1 MSTPLYLGD
10 KDSPKYAP
18 IMKFSTLIKL
28 SLSAAALLCSAA
40 SAQATVVSWD
50 GTSTDITS
58 LSSNVNVSSSGGSVW
73 VASNGI
79 WDTTDLTF
87 AAIGSQAALQVAYSQ
102 IQQTHKTIQINH
114 GGNALLAAGG
124 GSSSQGKIDVTAGF
138 STVYA
143 FDTSTFS
150 ASEVLANMSVTVHE
164 RTTSDVCSFRW
175 FVVAGGT
182 TYVSASVAADVGGTL
197 TEYTLAD
204 AASETWYAFD
214 GSVNIESAVGA
225 SVGTLSLTNVTYAG
239 IMATVD
245 TLGSASNWRGLYVD
259 KFSAEAT
266 SPPTTVQTNAV
277 YADVTGAAA
286 FTSATDL
293 ANQGQATFASSTV
306 SANQDPGTP
315 EGGFNDGVTE
325 SNKGSMT
332 WFRDDVTPTQFPGEI
347 VLNLDVSTN
356 SAGYNITT
364 INSIAGYNIGGLQAD
379 QVMTVEY
386 SVVGDAS
393 YTTLGTYSNEAADT
407 LGQYSSISLAH
418 YLNGNLLSGVD
429 SLRFTYANP
438 AANTR
443 LVIQEIDVIG
453 SPTNQA
459 PTADAQSSVQA
470 AINTPLSIT
479 LTGSDPEG
487 SSLTYSV
494 GTPTNGTLSGTAPD
508 LTYTPST
515 DYTGSDSFTF
525 TVNDGTTDSAP
536 ATVSIFV
543 SNTVQTN
550 AVYADVTGAAAFTSA
565 TDLANQGQATF
576 ASSTV
581 SANQDPGTPEGGFN
595 DGVTESNKGSMTWF
609 RDDVTPTQFPGEIV
623 LNLDVSTNSAGYN
636 ITSINSI
643 AGYNAGGAQADQV
656 MTVEY
661 SVVGDASYTTLGTYS
676 NEAADTQGQYS
687 SISLTHYLNGN
698 LLFGVDSLRFTYA
711 NPAANTRLALQE
723 IDVIGGAVQAT
734 NYESDLASVQ
744 AATSAADLV
753 DSSQAT
759 YASSTITANQGGDTA
774 ATEDVND
781 GVTATDLNN
790 ATWFRDDQTP
800 AQFPAEV
807 VLNLDVT
814 TNTNGYNISEINSI
828 AGWNNAQHDQVMTVE
843 YSIVGSADWVSI
855 GQFTNIPSTA
865 SYSRIH
871 LSSSPAGYLANSVD
885 ALRFTYADPDLAATG
900 HRIVL
905 QEIDVIGA
913 PAGAF
918 PPTLTVDA
926 LSNDMLIEPS
936 QATTVTGTSTAGA
949 GITVAFSGQSKTT
962 TAAGDGSWSV
972 SLDAEVAN
980 STGQVLTVT
989 ANLNSLTTVASYT
1002 NVVVGYQPIDLQL
1015 SSMFSDDM
1023 ILQREKAVPVWGT
1036 SSASAGITVEFD
1048 GQTKTTTAAGDGTWT
1063 VSLDSMVAS
1072 ITSRVLTV
1080 TASLNGGTTVLTYNN
1095 VLVGEVWLCSG
1106 QSNMAWQN
1114 NQSDHQATV
1123 EATPNN
1129 PTLRFYKV
1137 PLLSQGTPVAHINT
1151 VWTESTTGSSGT
1163 ATAFS
1168 AVAYFFGLKLQ
1179 DELESSEGA
1188 DVPIGLIQ
1196 SAKGGSQIE
1205 TWMPA
1210 GTVYNSGAAG
1220 GYYNGQIDALIP
1232 FAMRGVIWYQGEA
1245 NLSDGMAYVPKQK
1258 ALIDGWRALWL
1269 EDFPFYY
1276 VQLAPRSGPGETK
1289 PIFWEAQSAVLDQVA
1304 GTGMAVITDT
1314 WNGTEGIHPGNK
1326 QPVGERL
1333 GLLAL
1338 DNTYG
1343 QDIVSTG
1350 PTFQSIRL
1358 SGSTL
1363 EVTFDS
1369 AVGLTPAS
1377 PDYFEIAGAD
1387 GTYVAAT
1394 ATVSGNKLVLSNAA
1408 VALPVSMRFA
1418 WIDTA
1423 QPNLRNAAGL
1433 VPSAFRATSP
1443 RGTWLAANSLTDSD
1457 WENNA
1462 DGDGNSNLLEF
1473 AFGTDPA
1480 VSNNNSI
1487 GYGSGVTPGLPLP
1500 VLETITSNNVDFRAV
1515 FGRRKNWSVAGL
1527 SYTPQFSPDLT
1538 EWVDVTT
1545 TPTLIESGSGDIDA
1559 VFVPY
1564 PMIIQTTTGWEK
1576 PQFFRL
1582 SVSQD

>member
-364 INSIAGYNIGGLQAD
+364 INSIAGYNIGGL
-379 QVMTVEY
+379 
-386 SVVGDAS
+386 
-393 YTTLGTYSNEAADT
+393 
-407 LGQYSSISLAH
+407 
-418 YLNGNLLSGVD
+418 
-429 SLRFTYANP
+429 
-438 AANTR
+438 
-443 LVIQEIDVIG
+443 
-453 SPTNQA
+453 
-459 PTADAQSSVQA
+459 
-470 AINTPLSIT
+470 
-479 LTGSDPEG
+479 
-487 SSLTYSV
+487 
-494 GTPTNGTLSGTAPD
+494 
-508 LTYTPST
+508 
-515 DYTGSDSFTF
+515 
-525 TVNDGTTDSAP
+525 
-536 ATVSIFV
+536 
-543 SNTVQTN
+543 
-550 AVYADVTGAAAFTSA
+550 
-565 TDLANQGQATF
+565 
-576 ASSTV
+576 
-581 SANQDPGTPEGGFN
+581 
-595 DGVTESNKGSMTWF
+595 
-609 RDDVTPTQFPGEIV
+609 
-623 LNLDVSTNSAGYN
+623 
-636 ITSINSI
+636 
-643 AGYNAGGAQADQV
+643 QADQV

>member
-1 MSTPLYLGD
+1 
-10 KDSPKYAP
+10 
-18 IMKFSTLIKL
+18 MKSSTLIKL
-28 SLSAAALLCSAA
+28 SLSAVALLCGAA
-40 SAQATVVSWD
+40 TAQAATIVQLGAQGGDTGMVTVSGSGPNTAGAIYDAATLYSPSGAFGYTGQEFGGVVLKRQGNNWANNNSGD
-50 GTSTDITS
+50 YIQ
-58 LSSNVNVSSSGGSVW
+58 LLANVSANPTLFYEAMLAWNGGANNSGQS
-73 VASNGI
+73 AF
-79 WDTTDLTF
+79 L
-87 AAIGSQAALQVAYSQ
+87 
-102 IQQTHKTIQINH
+102 
-114 GGNALLAAGG
+114 
-124 GSSSQGKIDVTAGF
+124 GSSSDTVLESFHIEFKGRGTTNSPTVSFLLETSTGWYQANETVQVIGNAYASFDANIASLTWTGYSQFGVSAGAGTTPDTADIVSVGFYFSDTATGGNWSGGMVRNFEVTAISGGDQAPTAAAQ
-138 STVYA
+138 SVQYVLNTP
-143 FDTSTFS
+143 
-150 ASEVLANMSVTVHE
+150 ASI
-164 RTTSDVCSFRW
+164 
-175 FVVAGGT
+175 
-182 TYVSASVAADVGGTL
+182 
-197 TEYTLAD
+197 TLA
-204 AASETWYAFD
+204 
-214 GSVNIESAVGA
+214 GSDPEGSSLTY
-225 SVGTLSLTNVTYAG
+225 SVGTPTNGTLSGTAPDLTYTPSTDYTGSDSFTFTVNDGTTDSDP
-239 IMATVD
+239 ATVSI
-245 TLGSASNWRGLYVD
+245 TL
-259 KFSAEAT
+259 
-266 SPPTTVQTNAV
+266 
-277 YADVTGAAA
+277 
-286 FTSATDL
+286 
-293 ANQGQATFASSTV
+293 
-306 SANQDPGTP
+306 
-315 EGGFNDGVTE
+315 
-325 SNKGSMT
+325 
-332 WFRDDVTPTQFPGEI
+332 
-347 VLNLDVSTN
+347 
-356 SAGYNITT
+356 
-364 INSIAGYNIGGLQAD
+364 
-379 QVMTVEY
+379 
-386 SVVGDAS
+386 
-393 YTTLGTYSNEAADT
+393 
-407 LGQYSSISLAH
+407 
-418 YLNGNLLSGVD
+418 
-429 SLRFTYANP
+429 
-438 AANTR
+438 
-443 LVIQEIDVIG
+443 
-453 SPTNQA
+453 NQA

-470 AINTPLSIT
+470 AINTDLSIT
-479 LTGSDPEG
+479 LAGSDPEG
-487 SSLTYSV
+487 SNLTYSV

-595 DGVTESNKGSMTWF
+595 DGVTDSNKGSMTWF
-609 RDDVTPTQFPGEIV
+609 RDDVQPTQFPGEIV

-643 AGYNAGGAQADQV
+643 AGYNIGGEQADQV

-1002 NVVVGYQPIDLQL
+1002 NVVVGYPPIDLQL

-1480 VSNNNSI
+1480 VSNGGSI

-1515 FGRRKNWSVAGL
+1515 FGRRKDWSVAGL
-1527 SYTPQFSPDLT
+1527 TYTPQFSPDLT
-1538 EWVDVTT
+1538 EWVDATD

>member
-315 EGGFNDGVTE
+315 EDGFNDGVTE

-332 WFRDDVTPTQFPGEI
+332 WFRDDVQPTQFPGEI

-364 INSIAGYNIGGLQAD
+364 INSIAGYNIGG
-379 QVMTVEY
+379 
-386 SVVGDAS
+386 
-393 YTTLGTYSNEAADT
+393 
-407 LGQYSSISLAH
+407 
-418 YLNGNLLSGVD
+418 
-429 SLRFTYANP
+429 
-438 AANTR
+438 
-443 LVIQEIDVIG
+443 
-453 SPTNQA
+453 
-459 PTADAQSSVQA
+459 
-470 AINTPLSIT
+470 
-479 LTGSDPEG
+479 
-487 SSLTYSV
+487 
-494 GTPTNGTLSGTAPD
+494 
-508 LTYTPST
+508 
-515 DYTGSDSFTF
+515 
-525 TVNDGTTDSAP
+525 
-536 ATVSIFV
+536 
-543 SNTVQTN
+543 
-550 AVYADVTGAAAFTSA
+550 
-565 TDLANQGQATF
+565 
-576 ASSTV
+576 
-581 SANQDPGTPEGGFN
+581 
-595 DGVTESNKGSMTWF
+595 
-609 RDDVTPTQFPGEIV
+609 
-623 LNLDVSTNSAGYN
+623 
-636 ITSINSI
+636 
-643 AGYNAGGAQADQV
+643 AQADQV

-661 SVVGDASYTTLGTYS
+661 SVVGDTSYTTLGTYS

-687 SISLTHYLNGN
+687 SISLADYLNGN
-698 LLFGVDSLRFTYA
+698 LATGVDSLRFTYA

>member
-315 EGGFNDGVTE
+315 EDGFNDGVTE

-332 WFRDDVTPTQFPGEI
+332 WFRDDVQPTQFPGEI

-364 INSIAGYNIGGLQAD
+364 INSIAGYNIGG
-379 QVMTVEY
+379 
-386 SVVGDAS
+386 
-393 YTTLGTYSNEAADT
+393 
-407 LGQYSSISLAH
+407 
-418 YLNGNLLSGVD
+418 
-429 SLRFTYANP
+429 
-438 AANTR
+438 
-443 LVIQEIDVIG
+443 
-453 SPTNQA
+453 
-459 PTADAQSSVQA
+459 
-470 AINTPLSIT
+470 
-479 LTGSDPEG
+479 
-487 SSLTYSV
+487 
-494 GTPTNGTLSGTAPD
+494 
-508 LTYTPST
+508 
-515 DYTGSDSFTF
+515 
-525 TVNDGTTDSAP
+525 
-536 ATVSIFV
+536 
-543 SNTVQTN
+543 
-550 AVYADVTGAAAFTSA
+550 
-565 TDLANQGQATF
+565 
-576 ASSTV
+576 
-581 SANQDPGTPEGGFN
+581 
-595 DGVTESNKGSMTWF
+595 
-609 RDDVTPTQFPGEIV
+609 
-623 LNLDVSTNSAGYN
+623 
-636 ITSINSI
+636 
-643 AGYNAGGAQADQV
+643 AQADQV

-661 SVVGDASYTTLGTYS
+661 SVVGDTSYTTLGTYS